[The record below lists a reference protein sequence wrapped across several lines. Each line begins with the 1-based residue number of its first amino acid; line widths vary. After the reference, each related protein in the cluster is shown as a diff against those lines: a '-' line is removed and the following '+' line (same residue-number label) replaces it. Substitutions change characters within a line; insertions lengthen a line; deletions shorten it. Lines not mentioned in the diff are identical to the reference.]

1 MGVVLELELLLLLA
15 RNGDPIVLVAGVQL
29 APGQLLRLESLL
41 VPSAARRLSS
51 LALTDSVLLRLFEL
65 AAIHVLRRVG
75 GPRSHKRSVVMRIRK
90 GEPATTRE
98 PNLKTPTRG
107 ASEQTNGSLT
117 GSDRASAGAGCLG
130 PSPAVDHPLSS

>member
-75 GPRSHKRSVVMRIRK
+75 GPGAIGHLLVRVVSALRLRWTPLFLRSDALLAFIILFVVVTCRR
-90 GEPATTRE
+90 R
-98 PNLKTPTRG
+98 
-107 ASEQTNGSLT
+107 
-117 GSDRASAGAGCLG
+117 
-130 PSPAVDHPLSS
+130 PLLVIVI